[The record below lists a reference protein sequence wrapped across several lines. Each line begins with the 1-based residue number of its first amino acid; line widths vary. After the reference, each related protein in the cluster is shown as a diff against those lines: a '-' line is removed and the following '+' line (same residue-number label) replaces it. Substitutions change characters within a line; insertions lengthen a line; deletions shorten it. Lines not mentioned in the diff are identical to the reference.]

1 MNKLIALLLT
11 ASLSFLSA
19 GTVAAE
25 RVSSSAAASY
35 VGDMVTVSGTVS
47 QVTTSG
53 NGTTFINYGGRYP
66 NHHFYG
72 VVFRDNSR
80 AFGSL
85 RNLEGKKVSLTGVV
99 EIYEGKPQI
108 ILESPGQI
116 RVD

>member
-85 RNLEGKKVSLTGVV
+85 RNLVSVTSWPLSTCLDGRIALSGRTLPCVA
-99 EIYEGKPQI
+99 
-108 ILESPGQI
+108 
-116 RVD
+116 